1 MEKFDVAIV
10 GGGAAGLACAA
21 FLIRNKITSVA
32 VIERN
37 DRLGKKLAATGNGQ
51 GNVTNLDMD
60 GARYF
65 GGDGD
70 FIRGLIGAFGAT
82 ELEKSLFH
90 CVLTADKNGRV
101 YPGGRQASA
110 LTDSLSAE
118 LKLGGARIFSGVKV
132 EKIEKGFTLTLSDG
146 NRVGAD
152 FVVLAVGGK
161 AQKQFGTDGSGY
173 SLATAFGHTVT
184 PLYPSLV
191 QLKTETKH
199 IKTLK
204 GIRTDC
210 EVKALR
216 GGKVIAVK
224 RGDVIFTDYGVSGNA
239 IFEISSFVTDKS
251 GVTLSLAF
259 LPDENDSIIRDVKIK
274 KTLGYARE
282 ELLSGTLHNQLG
294 RAVMRRCGSDNEEEI
309 LKTLKNFTLEV
320 KGSLGFDF
328 AQVTKGGI
336 PLSEITENFESK
348 FAKKLFLVGEM
359 LDADGECGGYNLHW
373 AFACAERAARG
384 IASYSKEVNDD

>member
-21 FLIRNKITSVA
+21 FLLRNKISSVA

-51 GNVTNLDMD
+51 GNVTNLFMD
-60 GARYF
+60 EARYF
-65 GGDGD
+65 GGDRD
-70 FIRGLIGAFGAT
+70 FISNILGSFGAD
-82 ELEKSLFH
+82 ELEKSLFY
-90 CVLTADKNGRV
+90 CVLTADKCGRV

-118 LKLGGARIFSGVKV
+118 LKRGGARVFSGVKV
-132 EKIEKGFTLTLSDG
+132 EKIEKGFTLSLSDG
-146 NRVGAD
+146 SRIGAE

-191 QLKTETKH
+191 QLKTDTKY
-199 IKTLK
+199 IKNLK
-204 GIRTDC
+204 GIRVDC
-210 EVKALR
+210 AVKALC
-216 GGKVIAVK
+216 GGKEIAAR

-239 IFEISSFVTDKS
+239 VFEISPFVTDKS

-259 LPDENDSIIRDVKIK
+259 LPDENESIIRDIK
-274 KTLGYARE
+274 LKKSLGYARD

-294 RAVMRRCGSDNEEEI
+294 RAVMRRCGSDDEEEI
-309 LKTLKNFTLEV
+309 YKTLKNFTLEV

-336 PLSEITENFESK
+336 PLSEVTGGLESK

-373 AFACAERAARG
+373 AFACAFRTARS
-384 IASYSKEVNDD
+384 IASYGAGEVYD